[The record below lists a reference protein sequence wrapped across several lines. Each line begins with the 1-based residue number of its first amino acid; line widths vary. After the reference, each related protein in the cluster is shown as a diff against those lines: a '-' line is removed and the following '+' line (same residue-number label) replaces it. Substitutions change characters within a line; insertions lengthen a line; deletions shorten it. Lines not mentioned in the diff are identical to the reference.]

1 MIILKHYL
9 LILYQACVTACS
21 VIVQILRFFFSHLIC
36 HCGLLALFCFL
47 ACNFVLHTCTA
58 LRIAQRFDRAVA
70 MSVSKLKASQKLQ
83 MWWFWLSW
91 LVYACWCCAELAQ
104 PARFVGTDWHC
115 LHLEPWHYRFY
126 QGASGYMMSSE
137 AKLKVDWPTQIVFVQ
152 NKSWD
157 NCLTHWVG
165 Q

>member
-1 MIILKHYL
+1 MTASYWLEVINVSTDLVGCLAWLFWSITCLSCIKHVWL
-9 LILYQACVTACS
+9 LVQSLY
-21 VIVQILRFFFSHLIC
+21 RYYDFSFPNLIC
-36 HCGLLALFCFL
+36 HCALLALFCCL

-104 PARFVGTDWHC
+104 WARFVGTDWHC

-126 QGASGYMMSSE
+126 
-137 AKLKVDWPTQIVFVQ
+137 
-152 NKSWD
+152 
-157 NCLTHWVG
+157 
-165 Q
+165 